1 MPGILDYRR
10 YLQTLQAVTDIGN
23 TFPSTQQKFT
33 FTVEG
38 GATATWTASVDA
50 KTLIVD
56 QVSYNRFDNRP
67 DFSNSQVIGYFEGIT
82 TGSQTTTGVIYLPG
96 GVYAGPIL
104 PGGNVYVPVTIY
116 NITWTDGT
124 ETFSHQ
130 LGFVQNWE
138 PGVEIGNP
146 VDSFDFE
153 PIDPLPST
161 LTLTNSVGLDRIIF
175 EDTLFLIAETDIPI
189 ELGGQNPV
197 RFFKIVDGEEVLLGQ
212 SFFVGQ
218 RATFQIE
225 TNPDLPIGEYQF
237 VAKSGG
243 RRLYGRQTSNVFDL
257 EVLEGI
263 PLLVLRSEFVPDK
276 EYYFPGDSVEHTLEV
291 YPDTALFATGF
302 AVTNTTTVRL
312 IDGFPPNTTYIVKE
326 GQFDNGIN
334 TATFITSATMV
345 DTALDYVNTFTNF
358 TITTSS
364 ITTSVYTATLLVWN
378 TETVRTNWGF
388 LTEARYARGV
398 SNDSIQV
405 ANTTTVT
412 VVAVDFPLTISKN
425 TASTYFDE
433 TFEVTVNQTTATY
446 YKPIT
451 IFASSGTTTIA
462 LTSATVPGDSVW
474 TATIAFSN
482 TGTWTIFASYPGDLG
497 DSIINANLPSIS
509 NTLTHFVNAGNL
521 LDPAP
526 VFTYWN
532 TSSTDVFR
540 VWASTSTTLTN
551 TVSFFDGATLLGTS
565 TWVRSIQPVF
575 GDVLFST
582 GSNFVSSGFA
592 RNFENLKN
600 AYNQLGSGS
609 LDDYGFNK
617 TGWGYFEQLNPYGT
631 NRLPSNSF
639 AERFEFNFRKTNTMT
654 PVGWASSTPD
664 HVRST
669 RIIFPGYSFTV
680 PEVDRSGYQS
690 NMKVMDPI
698 EGSAGWPKN
707 PNKYRLFKYYD
718 GSNYDLSQVT
728 GTNIDAIADPIEF
741 GNEWTATYT
750 IVGSGGRFSE
760 PIYLLDGYRFDSI
773 GDNRGYNVVAIASTS
788 GQRPI
793 VNEQTPQRL
802 YFINPFGADSAK
814 GTSNKERFI
823 DLVEF
828 VGTATWQTVDYSP
841 DHFAVSGA
849 KTISVWL
856 YRFTPEIPQ
865 ANTQF
870 KSSYPLD
877 YVFYDIGGEA
887 HFLNVASMSEYYM
900 AYGRKKWISL
910 NASDPVENDKAA
922 FYNDWFWTFTNPLGT
937 AIRTENSF
945 ITTVTNLIPSNTQTV
960 TLTLAE
966 GAISTTSN
974 LTAVWTGTTNLPIEF
989 GKFLGFNIPLTS
1001 NPTQLSLNLKNISAL
1016 GYNIGDSTATEVLST
1031 SSNIIYSYYKH
1042 KLTLDTFINP
1052 DQYPFVINTG
1062 TVSFFKQDG
1071 TLIST
1076 QPLVNGSAGIDLS
1089 ADDVTNIV
1097 GQSNQSITARQSNNV
1112 FPSTSTNVINFQAI
1126 KNVEQIKVIATRQ
1139 QSYASSLGPLQ
1150 FTATNITQIVTLT
1163 ETTLSAPYPIQYQ
1176 NTPVKL
1182 IDKLLISQRYF
1193 DFASTGTS
1201 GNVEVGL
1208 GPLIS
1213 ITVPPILRG
1222 NRYWKVGST
1231 YNEIFPNDT
1240 AYFLATVW
1248 YSFDNGV
1255 TKLPFPFVNN
1265 SASVAALDPSLSS
1278 LKQNSYI
1285 FSANVNQTAPSTFN
1299 IATAFTSS
1307 PEKRELGLRYTDV
1320 FVNLGGKTIQ
1330 FYLDLTMWSPRADSF
1345 GQPVPLQKDAK
1356 IYISSIVNGTIF
1368 IPGVF
1373 LPFWFVF

>member
-1 MPGILDYRR
+1 
-10 YLQTLQAVTDIGN
+10 
-23 TFPSTQQKFT
+23 
-33 FTVEG
+33 
-38 GATATWTASVDA
+38 
-50 KTLIVD
+50 
-56 QVSYNRFDNRP
+56 
-67 DFSNSQVIGYFEGIT
+67 
-82 TGSQTTTGVIYLPG
+82 LPG

-161 LTLTNSVGLDRIIF
+161 LTLTNSSGLDRIIF

-243 RRLYGRQTSNVFDL
+243 RRLYGRQTSNTLDID
-257 EVLEGI
+257 VLEGI
-263 PLLVLRSEFVPDK
+263 PLLVQRSEFVPDK

-291 YPDTALFATGF
+291 YPDPAFTATGF

-345 DTALDYVNTFTNF
+345 DTALDYVNTLTNF

-412 VVAVDFPLTISKN
+412 VVGTAFPLTISKN

-526 VFTYWN
+526 VFTYW
-532 TSSTDVFR
+532 TTGSTDVLN

-551 TVSFFDGATLLGTS
+551 TVSYFDGATLLGTS
-565 TWVRSIQPVF
+565 TWVRSITPVF
-575 GDVLFST
+575 GTVVYST
-582 GSNFVSSGFA
+582 GSNYVSSGFA
-592 RNFENLKN
+592 RNYEWFNTAKQ
-600 AYNQLGSGS
+600 YFG
-609 LDDYGFNK
+609 DDA
-617 TGWGYFEQLNPYGT
+617 
-631 NRLPSNSF
+631 SF
-639 AERFEFNFRKTNTMT
+639 AQISSYKSGDLLDHGFESVGTVFNQGARLIPGSPTKAQQHEAAFTELNKMT
-654 PVGWASSTPD
+654 PVGWASSDDASLSPSRTGRGP
-664 HVRST
+664 
-669 RIIFPGYSFTV
+669 
-680 PEVDRSGYQS
+680 
-690 NMKVMDPI
+690 NMLRVT
-698 EGSAGWPKN
+698 GGQASAGGPKW
-707 PNKYRLFKYYD
+707 PNKYTLLKYYD
-718 GSNYDLSQVT
+718 GTNYDLAQVSIT
-728 GTNIDAIADPIEF
+728 STNVSAISDVLVF
-741 GNEWTATYT
+741 GDTWSSETVLEGFNLNNTPN
-750 IVGSGGRFSE
+750 FS
-760 PIYLLDGYRFDSI
+760 LNAWKVDSI
-773 GDNRGYNVVAIASTS
+773 GDYRGYNVIAIQYSTATN
-788 GQRPI
+788 RPLVSEEI
-793 VNEQTPQRL
+793 PQRL
-802 YFINPFGADSAK
+802 FFTNPFGTDTSK

-828 VGTATWQTVDYSP
+828 IGTASWTTPIYDSSTFNAPGNKEIQ
-841 DHFAVSGA
+841 A
-849 KTISVWL
+849 WL

-865 ANTQF
+865 ANTAF
-870 KSSYPLD
+870 RSAYPLSKA
-877 YVFYDIGGEA
+877 FYEIGGQQY
-887 HFLNVASMSEYYM
+887 FLNAASMTQYYM
-900 AYGRKKWISL
+900 NYARKRWVSL
-910 NASDPVENDKAA
+910 NTSDPVENDKAE

-937 AIRTENSF
+937 NIRTSSTF
-945 ITTVTNLIPSNTQTV
+945 IFTVTNTIVNNTQTA
-960 TLTLAE
+960 TLSLPLGTV
-966 GAISTTSN
+966 STTTD
-974 LTAVWTGTTNLPIEF
+974 LRAVWTGTTNLPIEF
-989 GKFLGFNIPLTS
+989 GKFLGFNIPLTT
-1001 NPTQLSLNLKNISAL
+1001 NPTELTVDLKNISAL
-1016 GYNIGDSTATEVLST
+1016 GYDIGDTTATEVLT
-1031 SSNIIYSYYKH
+1031 TTTDIVQSNYNH
-1042 KLTLDTFINP
+1042 KLVVNATINP
-1052 DQYPFVINTG
+1052 DQYPFTITSG
-1062 TVSFFKQDG
+1062 TVTFSRTNG
-1071 TLIST
+1071 TLISS
-1076 QPLVNGSAGIDLS
+1076 QPLVNGQAALEFNSTDL
-1089 ADDVTNIV
+1089 TTIY
-1097 GQSNQSITARQSNNV
+1097 GQTNQSITVRFTNNL
-1112 FPSTSTNVINFQAI
+1112 FTGTSTVVYNLQAVNWPDQVRVIPTTSLANA
-1126 KNVEQIKVIATRQ
+1126 AL
-1139 QSYASSLGPLQ
+1139 LGPFQ
-1150 FTATNITQIVTLT
+1150 FTATNIQQTVTLT
-1163 ETTLSAPYPIQYQ
+1163 QSTFNGL
-1176 NTPVKL
+1176 PVRL
-1182 IDKLLISQRYF
+1182 IDKLLVSERYF
-1193 DFASTGTS
+1193 DFASTFTGTV
-1201 GNVEVGL
+1201 NVEAFI
-1208 GPLIS
+1208 GPAIS
-1213 ITVPPILRG
+1213 IFTPPFIRG
-1222 NRYWKVGST
+1222 KRYWKVGEN
-1231 YNEIFPNDT
+1231 YPEIYPNDT

-1248 YSFDNGV
+1248 YSFDGGV
-1255 TKLPFPFVNN
+1255 TKLPMPLTKGSTQNIH
-1265 SASVAALDPSLSS
+1265 PSLAS
-1278 LKQNSYI
+1278 LAQNSYI
-1285 FSANVNQTAPSTFN
+1285 FSSPVVQGNPPGFALGVNWMASR
-1299 IATAFTSS
+1299 
-1307 PEKRELGLRYTDV
+1307 REIGLKYTNNEV
-1320 FVNLGGKTIQ
+1320 FSNLGGKTIQ
-1330 FYLDLTMWSPRADSF
+1330 FYLDLSFWSPRTDTF
-1345 GQPVPLQKDAK
+1345 GQPVPFQDGAK
-1356 IYISSIVNGTIF
+1356 IVIKSFVDGALSGGLGSYS
-1368 IPGVF
+1368 
-1373 LPFWFVF
+1373 LPWWLVY